1 MINTIA
7 LTGRLTSDPEL
18 KTTDSGKKVCNFT
31 LAVNDG
37 YGDKQKSYFISC
49 SVWNKSAENLAQ
61 YTKKGDL
68 IGVEGKL
75 TQRTYDL
82 NESIRSVTEVVCSSI
97 TFLNTKTS
105 ATTNESDQTN
115 KYSSYEQN
123 EPQAPKKAFSV
134 ENGSIYQSSLLDET
148 SYQNKS
154 QLNID
159 EDDLPF

>member
-1 MINTIA
+1 MINNVT
-7 LTGRLTSDPEL
+7 LTGRLSRDPEL
-18 KTTDSGKKVCNFT
+18 KTTESGKKVCNFT

-37 YGDKQKSYFISC
+37 FGDKQKSYFISC
-49 SVWNKSAENLAQ
+49 SVWNKSAENLVQ

-82 NESIRSVTEVVCSSI
+82 SGSIRSVTEVVCSSI

-105 ATTNESDQTN
+105 ATTTESDQTN
-115 KYSSYEQN
+115 KYLSNYQIERD
-123 EPQAPKKAFSV
+123 EPKKMPSV
-134 ENGSIYQSSLLDET
+134 ENGSIYQSNLLDET

-154 QLNID
+154 QLTID
-159 EDDLPF
+159 DEDLPF

>member
-1 MINTIA
+1 MINTVA

-18 KTTDSGKKVCNFT
+18 KATDSGKKVCNFT

-37 YGDKQKSYFISC
+37 FGDKQKSYFISC

-75 TQRTYDL
+75 TQRTYNL
-82 NESIRSVTEVVCSSI
+82 NDSIRSVTEVVCSSI

-115 KYSSYEQN
+115 KYSSNYQIARDE
-123 EPQAPKKAFSV
+123 PKKMPSV

-154 QLNID
+154 QLNLDD
-159 EDDLPF
+159 EDLPF

>member
-105 ATTNESDQTN
+105 ATTTESDQTN
-115 KYSSYEQN
+115 KYSSNYQIERD
-123 EPQAPKKAFSV
+123 EPKKMPSV

-148 SYQNKS
+148 SCQNKS
-154 QLNID
+154 QLSLD